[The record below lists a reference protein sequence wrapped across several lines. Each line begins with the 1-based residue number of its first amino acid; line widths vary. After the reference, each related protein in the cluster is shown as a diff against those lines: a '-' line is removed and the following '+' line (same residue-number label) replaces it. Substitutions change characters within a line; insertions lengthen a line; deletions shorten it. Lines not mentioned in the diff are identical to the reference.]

1 MTRAHLTKTARTAKK
16 RRPHPQPATTPR
28 TAPPAPPP
36 AAPPEGA
43 AGSAGSPRAPRAEPP
58 QAPRPAEPDRS
69 AAHSEPASQPPT
81 GPLSGTPEDSG
92 APASGDDAAVGA
104 SEPTAKQVKAAAK
117 AAAKETRAAAEQA
130 EAAAEEAELRLA
142 EAAEA
147 AFDTLYAHAAPA
159 LIRQAEVL
167 TGNEELAR
175 YAVHRAFD
183 RAWLRWPEVA
193 TDPDPVGWLRS
204 QAFELALA
212 PWQQLLPWHRTP
224 RRARGDLQRLPRGA
238 RHAVLLHEG
247 LGLGLRRTAAES
259 MASTPTTAARII
271 RARDALGEEAVAG
284 LAGLLNEPRVPEL
297 PAEQVREMSEE
308 RLRHQT
314 LGSVAA
320 TIVLVLLTAGGLV
333 FGPLSDHFS
342 VSTPLIDIR
351 FSP

>member
-1 MTRAHLTKTARTAKK
+1 MTRTHLTKTARTAKK

-43 AGSAGSPRAPRAEPP
+43 AGAAGPPRAPRAEPP
-58 QAPRPAEPDRS
+58 QAPRPAEPDR
-69 AAHSEPASQPPT
+69 AAAPSEPVS
-81 GPLSGTPEDSG
+81 GPPEDSG
-92 APASGDDAAVGA
+92 APPPVDDTGVGA
-104 SEPTAKQVKAAAK
+104 SGPTAKQAKAAAK
-117 AAAKETRAAAEQA
+117 AAAKETKAAAKQA
-130 EAAAEEAELRLA
+130 EEAADEAELRLA

-159 LIRQAEVL
+159 LIRQVEVL

-193 TDPDPVGWLRS
+193 ADPDPVGWLRC

-247 LGLGLRRTAAES
+247 LGLGLRHTAAES

-342 VSTPLIDIR
+342 VSTPLVDIR

>member
-1 MTRAHLTKTARTAKK
+1 MTRTHLTKTARTAKK
-16 RRPHPQPATTPR
+16 RRSHPQPPTTPR
-28 TAPPAPPP
+28 TAPSAPPP
-36 AAPPEGA
+36 AAPPQGA
-43 AGSAGSPRAPRAEPP
+43 AGAAGPPRAPRAEAPR
-58 QAPRPAEPDRS
+58 APRPGRPEESGPPAPVDEAAAE
-69 AAHSEPASQPPT
+69 AT
-81 GPLSGTPEDSG
+81 
-92 APASGDDAAVGA
+92 GA
-104 SEPTAKQVKAAAK
+104 SETSEASAKQVRATAKAVAKETK
-117 AAAKETRAAAEQA
+117 AAAKEA

-142 EAAEA
+142 KAAEA

-159 LIRQAEVL
+159 LIRQVEVL
-167 TGNEELAR
+167 TGNEELGR
-175 YAVHRAFD
+175 HVVHRAFH
-183 RAWLRWPEVA
+183 RAWQRWPEVA
-193 TDPDPVGWLRS
+193 ADPDPVGWLRS
-204 QAFELALA
+204 QAFEHALA
-212 PWQQLLPWHRTP
+212 PWQQFVPWHRTR

-271 RARDALGEEAVAG
+271 RARDTLGEEAVAG
-284 LAGLLNEPRVPEL
+284 LSGLLNQPCVPEL

-314 LGSVAA
+314 FGSVAA
-320 TIVLVLLTAGGLV
+320 TVVLVLLTAGGLI

>member
-1 MTRAHLTKTARTAKK
+1 MTRTHLTKTAGTARK
-16 RRPHPQPATTPR
+16 RRPHPQPAATPR
-28 TAPPAPPP
+28 TAPSAPPP
-36 AAPPEGA
+36 AGPEAPAGA
-43 AGSAGSPRAPRAEPP
+43 AGPPRAPRAEAP
-58 QAPRPAEPDRS
+58 QAARPEGQDRS
-69 AAHSEPASQPPT
+69 APPGEP
-81 GPLSGTPEDSG
+81 
-92 APASGDDAAVGA
+92 DDAAADAAGTSGA
-104 SEPTAKQVKAAAK
+104 TAKQVKAAAK
-117 AAAKETRAAAEQA
+117 AAAKETKAAAKEA

-147 AFDTLYAHAAPA
+147 AFDHLYAHAAPA
-159 LIRQAEVL
+159 LIRQVEVL
-167 TGNEELAR
+167 TGNEELGR
-175 YAVHRAFD
+175 HSVHRAFH
-183 RAWLRWPEVA
+183 RAWQRWPEVA
-193 TDPDPVGWLRS
+193 ADPDPVGWLRS
-204 QAFELALA
+204 QAFEHALA
-212 PWQQLLPWHRTP
+212 PWQQFVPWHRTG

-247 LGLGLRRTAAES
+247 LGLGLRHTAAES

-284 LAGLLNEPRVPEL
+284 LAGLLNEPRVPEF

-314 LGSVAA
+314 FGSVAA
-320 TIVLVLLTAGGLV
+320 TVLLVLLTAGGLV